1 MKTVLSLTLCAASI
15 VLASGCASIVSGNSY
30 PLAIESHP
38 SQAQFVITNK
48 NGDAIHSGV
57 TPETVTLQSGSGY
70 FSSEKYKV
78 RFSKTGFHEKEVEVN
93 TTLDGWYFGN
103 ILLGGL
109 IGLLVVD
116 PVTGAMWKLPEKTEV
131 TLDEVVANGSQTH
144 IKIVT
149 IDDVPMA
156 DRNRLIPLR

>member
-1 MKTVLSLTLCAASI
+1 MKTALSLMLCAASI
-15 VLASGCASIVSGNSY
+15 ILVSGCASIVSDNSY

-48 NGDAIHSGV
+48 NGDAIHSGT

-70 FSSEKYKV
+70 FSSEKYKI
-78 RFSKTGFHEKEVEVN
+78 RFSKAGFHEKEVEVN

-116 PVTGAMWKLPEKTEV
+116 PITGAMWKLPEKSEV
-131 TLDEVVANGSQTH
+131 TLDELIANREQRRL
-144 IKIVT
+144 KIVS
-149 IDDVPMA
+149 INDLPPA
-156 DRNRLIPLR
+156 DRSRLIPLP